1 MPSTEWKGLETLCR
15 QHDESCVEDDKRAVT
30 APSEFSRLPLQPLH
44 PVIVKDSLQKMHR
57 RKHLSIIS
65 RAEGLGMHA
74 MDRGW
79 STSTVVVDKDKKKTQ
94 IESLTRAEF
103 EQISPQLLGSQETQ

>member
-1 MPSTEWKGLETLCR
+1 
-15 QHDESCVEDDKRAVT
+15 
-30 APSEFSRLPLQPLH
+30 
-44 PVIVKDSLQKMHR
+44 
-57 RKHLSIIS
+57 
-65 RAEGLGMHA
+65 MHA

-103 EQISPQLLGSQETQ
+103 EQISPQLLGSQEIQ